1 MTSVI
6 TSLYERLFMATEK
19 ITRDYARNGLEREKD
34 ALLDMQKQQLID
46 GQTSEGTPITP
57 SYTQDPFFKSSESAE
72 RYIVMKE
79 RKFDIPSSSVRNRD
93 TPNLYITGRFHS
105 ELGVEFQAT
114 QFKVYGLTPYA
125 SGIMSKYGDSIFNLS
140 PDNREKLMREKVMP
154 YIEEQIRSE
163 INAR

>member
-1 MTSVI
+1 MASPI
-6 TSLYERLFMATEK
+6 SSLYDKLLIATER
-19 ITRDYARNGLEREKD
+19 ITRDYVRNGLEREQD
-34 ALLDMQKQQLID
+34 ALLESQRQQLID

-57 SYTQDPFFKSSESAE
+57 SYTQDPFFKSADSAE

-93 TPNLYITGRFHS
+93 TPNLYITGKFHS

-154 YIEEQIRSE
+154 YIENQIRTE
-163 INAR
+163 LNGR